1 MASISGVSETL
12 LVISLI
18 PLASS
23 YHNIYPTIRRDGYT
37 SPALYTRFVNR
48 ILRVILASVLV
59 VSAHVHWEPGVR
71 IVIENVIL
79 SCESLLE
86 VCWPTVKR
94 GR

>member
-1 MASISGVSETL
+1 MTPISGVSETL

-18 PLASS
+18 QLASS
-23 YHNIYPTIRRDGYT
+23 YHNIWPTIRRDGHT

-71 IVIENVIL
+71 IVIENLIL

-86 VCWPTVKR
+86 VCGPTTER
-94 GR
+94 RH

>member
-1 MASISGVSETL
+1 MAPISGVSETL

-18 PLASS
+18 QLASS
-23 YHNIYPTIRRDGYT
+23 YHNICPTLRRDGPT
-37 SPALYTRFVNR
+37 SPALYTRFANR
-48 ILRVILASVLV
+48 ILRVILAGVLV
-59 VSAHVHWEPGVR
+59 TCAHVHWDPGVR

-86 VCWPTVKR
+86 VCWPTIKR